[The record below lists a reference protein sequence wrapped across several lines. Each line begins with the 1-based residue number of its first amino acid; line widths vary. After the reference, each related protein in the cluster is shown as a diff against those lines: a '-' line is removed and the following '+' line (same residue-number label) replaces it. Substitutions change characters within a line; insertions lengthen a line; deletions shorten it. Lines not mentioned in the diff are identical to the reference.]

1 MVQALSISF
10 SYCLI
15 LFGIVDVG
23 VTQFGKEKFNLI
35 KFISMFFVI
44 FIDVTLLLSMIII
57 SIVIFGWFI
66 TCAGNYLSYNVQG
79 VCMKSTH
86 LYYLAT

>member
-1 MVQALSISF
+1 MVQALSIAF
-10 SYCLI
+10 SYCSI

-23 VTQFGKEKFNLI
+23 VTQFGKEKFKLM

-57 SIVIFGWFI
+57 SIVIFGLPI
-66 TCAGNYLSYNVQG
+66 TCAGNYLSYNELNIFKKYIHTDAE
-79 VCMKSTH
+79 M
-86 LYYLAT
+86 